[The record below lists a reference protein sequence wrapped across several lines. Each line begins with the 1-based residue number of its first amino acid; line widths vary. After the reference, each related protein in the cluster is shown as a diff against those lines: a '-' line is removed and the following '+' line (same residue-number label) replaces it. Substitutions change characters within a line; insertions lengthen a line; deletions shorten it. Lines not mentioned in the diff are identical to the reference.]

1 MKAVWKG
8 YIGFGLVNIPIALY
22 TAVGRDKF
30 SFRMLHNDDHGQIK
44 YKRVCSKCNEEIKS
58 EDIVKGVEVRKN
70 DFYVLTKEELKELK
84 PKGDD
89 LLSIEEFIK
98 KDEIDIIYLDR
109 PYFVGPISGAER
121 AYHLFK
127 NTLEISGKAAIGKF
141 VMREKE
147 YICSITNYKKGIL
160 LNLLNYDKQVRSI
173 DNVPN
178 IDSEVEL
185 NEKESEL
192 ALQLIEKLTN
202 KSFDISKYK
211 ETFTE
216 NLMDAIKKKMKGEG
230 ITIKEEKVE
239 KTEDLIEA
247 LKASVN
253 E

>member
-22 TAVGRDKF
+22 TAIEGDKF
-30 SFRMLHNDDHGQIK
+30 SFRMLHEKDNGPIK
-44 YKRVCSKCNEEIKS
+44 YKRVCSKCGKEVDYEN
-58 EDIVKGVEVRKN
+58 IVKGVELGKN
-70 DFYVLTKEELKELK
+70 DYYVLSKEDLKELK

-89 LLSIEEFIK
+89 MLEIQEFIQ
-98 KDEIDIIYLDR
+98 KDQIDVIYLGK
-109 PYFVGPISGAER
+109 PYFVGPISGADR

-127 NTLEISGKAAIGKF
+127 ETLEVSNKAAIGKF

-147 YICSITNYKKGIL
+147 YICSIINYKKGML
-160 LNLLNYDKQVRSI
+160 LNLLNYDEQVRSI
-173 DNVPN
+173 ENVPN
-178 IDSEVEL
+178 IDSEIEL
-185 NEKESEL
+185 KDKEREI
-192 ALQLIEKLTN
+192 AFQLIDKLTN
-202 KSFDISKYK
+202 KSFIISKYK

-216 NLMDAIKKKMKGEG
+216 NLMEAIKKKIKGEEIS
-230 ITIKEEKVE
+230 ITEEKVE